1 MIISTIN
8 LKNGDLVRIDSNNSE
23 TIQNTNISEFVRYLR
38 LFGEIFV
45 KTDNSP
51 KSEEVL
57 KQICKLSDCNVL
69 INSNPTLEEAKKIIS
84 YGAQKIV
91 LKAGTQDNIL
101 ALLPKNKA
109 AVYIETDMET
119 NLKRYNNYTNLFF
132 VKLANKENTSLEEIR
147 TYTAKNI
154 AIESKFDIP
163 DISRFEKENIS
174 VIIDCEYYENKEK
187 MTETFCKCLDF
198 EKRYGYL
205 PTIVQDYETKQVLML
220 AYSNL
225 DSLKQALN
233 TQKGTYFSRSRKK
246 IWVKGETSGN
256 VQGLVKARYNCDKD
270 ALLFFVRQ
278 TGNACRHGKYSCF
291 SEKDIEINSLYNDIL
306 NKKRLLPD
314 KALTTK
320 LFEDEY
326 VLKKKLMEK
335 AFDLINYEKNSSLET
350 EAAQL
355 TYLLLTFMAAHNI
368 TPKDVLNK
376 LSSMLD

>member
-57 KQICKLSDCNVL
+57 KQICKLSVCNVL

-91 LKAGTQDNIL
+91 LKAGSQENIL
-101 ALLPKNKA
+101 SLLPKNRA
-109 AVYIETDMET
+109 AVYIETDIEA

-132 VKLANKENTSLEEIR
+132 VKFANKANISLEEIR

-154 AIESKFDIP
+154 AIESKFDIS
-163 DISRFEKENIS
+163 DISHFEKENIS

-187 MTETFCKCLDF
+187 MTEAFCQCLDF

-246 IWVKGETSGN
+246 IWIKGETSGN
-256 VQGLVKARYNCDKD
+256 IQGLVKARYNCDKD
-270 ALLFFVRQ
+270 AILFFVRQ

>member
-246 IWVKGETSGN
+246 IWIKGETSGN
-256 VQGLVKARYNCDKD
+256 TQGLVKARYNCDKD
-270 ALLFFVRQ
+270 AILFFVRQ

>member
-57 KQICKLSDCNVL
+57 KQICKFADCNVL
-69 INSNPTLEEAKKIIS
+69 VNSNPTLEEAKKIIS

-91 LKAGTQDNIL
+91 LKAGSQENIL
-101 ALLPKNKA
+101 SLLPKNRA
-109 AVYIETDMET
+109 AVYIETDIGT

-132 VKLANKENTSLEEIR
+132 IKLTNKENISLEEIR

-154 AIESKFDIP
+154 AIESKFDIS
-163 DISRFEKENIS
+163 DISHFEKENIS

-187 MTETFCKCLDF
+187 MTEAFCQCLDF

-270 ALLFFVRQ
+270 AILFFVRQ

-320 LFEDEY
+320 LFEDEF

>member
-109 AVYIETDMET
+109 AVYIETDIEA

-154 AIESKFDIP
+154 AIESKFDIQ

-187 MTETFCKCLDF
+187 MTETFCQCLDF

-246 IWVKGETSGN
+246 IWIKGETSGN
-256 VQGLVKARYNCDKD
+256 IQGLVKARYNCDKD
-270 ALLFFVRQ
+270 AILFFVRQ

>member
-57 KQICKLSDCNVL
+57 KQICKLSVCNVL

-91 LKAGTQDNIL
+91 LKAGSQENIL
-101 ALLPKNKA
+101 SLLPKNRA
-109 AVYIETDMET
+109 AVYIETDIEA

-132 VKLANKENTSLEEIR
+132 VKFANKANISLEEIR

-187 MTETFCKCLDF
+187 MTEAFCQCLDF

-246 IWVKGETSGN
+246 IWIKGETSGN
-256 VQGLVKARYNCDKD
+256 IQGLVKARYNCDKD
-270 ALLFFVRQ
+270 AILFFVRQ

>member
-109 AVYIETDMET
+109 AVYIETDIEA

-187 MTETFCKCLDF
+187 MTETFCQCLDF

-246 IWVKGETSGN
+246 IWIKGETSGN
-256 VQGLVKARYNCDKD
+256 IQGLVKARYNCDKD
-270 ALLFFVRQ
+270 AILFFVRQ

>member
-91 LKAGTQDNIL
+91 LKAGSQENIL
-101 ALLPKNKA
+101 SLLPKNRA
-109 AVYIETDMET
+109 AVYIETDIET

-132 VKLANKENTSLEEIR
+132 IKLTNKENISLEEIR

-154 AIESKFDIP
+154 AIESKFDIS
-163 DISRFEKENIS
+163 DISHFEKENIS

-187 MTETFCKCLDF
+187 MTEAFCQCLDF

-320 LFEDEY
+320 LFEDEF

>member
-91 LKAGTQDNIL
+91 LKAGSQENIL
-101 ALLPKNKA
+101 SLLPKNRA
-109 AVYIETDMET
+109 AVYIETDIEA

-132 VKLANKENTSLEEIR
+132 IKLTNKENISLEEIR

-154 AIESKFDIP
+154 AIESKFDIS
-163 DISRFEKENIS
+163 DISHFEKENIS

-187 MTETFCKCLDF
+187 MTEAFCQCLDF

-320 LFEDEY
+320 LFEDEF

-368 TPKDVLNK
+368 TPKDVLDK

>member
-91 LKAGTQDNIL
+91 LKAGSQENIL
-101 ALLPKNKA
+101 SLLPKNKA
-109 AVYIETDMET
+109 AVYIETDIEA

-132 VKLANKENTSLEEIR
+132 VKFANKENISLEEIR

-154 AIESKFDIP
+154 AIEAKFDIP

-187 MTETFCKCLDF
+187 MTEAFCQCLDF

-246 IWVKGETSGN
+246 IWIKGETSGN
-256 VQGLVKARYNCDKD
+256 IQGLVKARYNCDKD
-270 ALLFFVRQ
+270 AILFFVRQ

-320 LFEDEY
+320 LFEDEF

>member
-187 MTETFCKCLDF
+187 MTETFCQCLDF

-246 IWVKGETSGN
+246 IWIKGETSGN
-256 VQGLVKARYNCDKD
+256 IQGLVKARYNCDKD
-270 ALLFFVRQ
+270 AILFFVRQ

>member
-91 LKAGTQDNIL
+91 LKAGSQENIL
-101 ALLPKNKA
+101 SLLPKNRA
-109 AVYIETDMET
+109 AVYIETDIEA

-132 VKLANKENTSLEEIR
+132 VKFANKANISLEEIR

-154 AIESKFDIP
+154 AIESKFDIS
-163 DISRFEKENIS
+163 DISHFEKENIS

-187 MTETFCKCLDF
+187 MTEAFCQCLDF

-320 LFEDEY
+320 LFEDEF

>member
-233 TQKGTYFSRSRKK
+233 TQKGTYFRRSRKK
-246 IWVKGETSGN
+246 IWIKGETSGN
-256 VQGLVKARYNCDKD
+256 IQGLVKARYNCDKD

>member
-256 VQGLVKARYNCDKD
+256 IQGLVKARYNCDKD
-270 ALLFFVRQ
+270 AILFFVRQ

>member
-57 KQICKLSDCNVL
+57 KQICKLSVCNVL

-91 LKAGTQDNIL
+91 LKAGSQENIL
-101 ALLPKNKA
+101 SLLPKNRA
-109 AVYIETDMET
+109 AVYIETDIEA

-132 VKLANKENTSLEEIR
+132 IKLTNKENISLEEIR

-154 AIESKFDIP
+154 AIESKFDIS
-163 DISRFEKENIS
+163 DISHFEKENIS

-187 MTETFCKCLDF
+187 MTEAFCQCLDF

-246 IWVKGETSGN
+246 IWIKGETSGN
-256 VQGLVKARYNCDKD
+256 IQGIVKARYNCDKD
-270 ALLFFVRQ
+270 AILFFVRQ

>member
-8 LKNGDLVRIDSNNSE
+8 LKNGDLVRIDSNSSE
-23 TIQNTNISEFVRYLR
+23 TIQNTNISEFVKYLR

-45 KTDNSP
+45 KTDNSQ

-57 KQICKLSDCNVL
+57 KQICKFADCNVL
-69 INSNPTLEEAKKIIS
+69 VNSNPTLEEAKKIIS

-154 AIESKFDIP
+154 AIESKFDIS
-163 DISRFEKENIS
+163 DISHFEKENIS
-174 VIIDCEYYENKEK
+174 VIIDYEYYENKEK
-187 MTETFCKCLDF
+187 MIEAFCQCLDF

-220 AYSNL
+220 AYSNI

-233 TQKGTYFSRSRKK
+233 TQNGTYFSRSRKK

-256 VQGLVKARYNCDKD
+256 IQGLVKARYNCDKD
-270 ALLFFVRQ
+270 AILFFVRQ

>member
-132 VKLANKENTSLEEIR
+132 VKFANKANISLEEIR

-154 AIESKFDIP
+154 AIEAKFDIS
-163 DISRFEKENIS
+163 DISHFEKENIS

-187 MTETFCKCLDF
+187 MTEAFCQCLDF

-246 IWVKGETSGN
+246 IWIKGETSGN
-256 VQGLVKARYNCDKD
+256 IQGLVKARYNCDKD
-270 ALLFFVRQ
+270 AILFFVRQ

-320 LFEDEY
+320 LFEDEF